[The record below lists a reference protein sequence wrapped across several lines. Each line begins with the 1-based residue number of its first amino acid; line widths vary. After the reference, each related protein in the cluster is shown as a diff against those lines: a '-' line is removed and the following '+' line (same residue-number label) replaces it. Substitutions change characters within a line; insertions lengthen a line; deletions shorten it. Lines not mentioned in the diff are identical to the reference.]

1 MFRSSALVTLIALSA
16 SVLGFVVQV
25 LLARQYGV
33 SVDVDA
39 YLFALSVPTFIAG
52 LVSAM
57 MSYELVPRLVAC
69 ETDQAF
75 QSRYITTLVIGVAG
89 LSMLLGL
96 AGSFLG
102 FIQRQMLP
110 IDSPIRFYENLTHLM
125 LLGWAIC
132 AFQVLQGCL
141 TAILNAHRRY
151 LAGALLAL
159 LPYLGM
165 IFLLLTL
172 GDVVGIVA
180 LPLGMLTGTI
190 FATLSG
196 VFYIRRDLFS
206 MKFKDLLWRNIRQLA
221 CSSPYAALAMTCF
234 SSYAV
239 VDAYW
244 ASKAGPGTLATLGYA
259 IRLVIA
265 FGNLAVAGPSAV
277 LVPRFAEL
285 VRDKNFSGFR
295 SSLLRALI
303 VVGGI
308 STAVAIAMGVLA
320 REFVELLFA
329 RGSFG
334 LEEVESVAQTLRFM
348 LPGMVGMLMSV
359 IALRAMF
366 CLDGA
371 AKIAGILGIGWTL
384 TYFITSMFT
393 YRFGSPGLASGFSF
407 VWILYFFILGF
418 AIYRLTYKERFRK
431 NHET

>member
-16 SVLGFVVQV
+16 SVLGFVVQL
-25 LLARQYGV
+25 LLARRYGV

-69 ETDQAF
+69 ETDRTHQK
-75 QSRYITTLVIGVAG
+75 RYITTLVIGVAG
-89 LSMLLGL
+89 LSLLLGL
-96 AGSFLG
+96 AGSAFGLL
-102 FIQRQMLP
+102 QRQMLP
-110 IDSPIRFYENLTHLM
+110 IDSQIRHYENLPHLL
-125 LLGWAIC
+125 LLGWAIS

-151 LAGALLAL
+151 VAGALLAL

-165 IFLLLTL
+165 ILLLLIL
-172 GDVVGIVA
+172 GDVAGIKA
-180 LPLGMLTGTI
+180 LALGMLTGTI

-196 VFYIRRDLFS
+196 VYLIRRHLFPL
-206 MKFKDLLWRNIRQLA
+206 KFRDLLWRDIRQLA
-221 CSSPYAALAMTCF
+221 YSSPYTALAMTCF

-244 ASKAGPGTLATLGYA
+244 ATQAGPGTLATLGYA
-259 IRLVIA
+259 QRLVIA

-295 SSLLRALI
+295 SSLLRTLI

-308 STAVAIAMGVLA
+308 ATAVAIAMAILA
-320 REFVELLFA
+320 RELVEMLFA

-334 LEEVESVAQTLRFM
+334 LEEVEGVAETLRYM
-348 LPGMVGMLMSV
+348 LPGMVAMLMSV

-366 CLDGA
+366 CIDGA
-371 AKIAGILGIGWTL
+371 AKVVGILGIVWTL
-384 TYFITSMFT
+384 AYFITSMFT
-393 YRFGSPGLASGFSF
+393 YRFGSPGLASGYSF
-407 VWILYFFILGF
+407 VWTMHFCILVY
-418 AIYRLTYKERFRK
+418 AIYRLTIKER
-431 NHET
+431 